1 MTEADIRKGM
11 PSVKLS
17 RQAFERRYKSLS
29 VDAAIVPRQHEFDVI
44 GAGPRQLREPGAGL
58 SDPNPK

>member
-1 MTEADIRKGM
+1 MTDADIRQGM

-17 RQAFERRYKSLS
+17 RDAFERRYRVRRSRS
-29 VDAAIVPRQHEFDVI
+29 EH
-44 GAGPRQLREPGAGL
+44 LREPGAGL